1 MLTFA
6 NHRIILYNFGQEMK
20 IPKNY
25 FSTEET
31 IKGSRFL
38 SELFPISSQ
47 VEVREKIKAQKQK
60 YADATHVCHAF
71 ICGKNA
77 EIMGMSDDG
86 EPGGTAGRPMLDV
99 LKGSGA
105 TNILVTITRWF
116 GGTLLGTGGLVH
128 AYGDG
133 VKNVLSVAEFEEL
146 IEKSSFSLSCD
157 YQQYQVVKKIFENFT
172 LYGTSE
178 DFGEAITIKGQIAES
193 DFEDFKKRIFDGNNG
208 KVFVR

>member
-1 MLTFA
+1 
-6 NHRIILYNFGQEMK
+6 MK
-20 IPKNY
+20 IPKKY
-25 FSTEET
+25 ASYEEN

-38 SELFPISSQ
+38 SELFLISSQ
-47 VEVREKIKAQKQK
+47 AEVREKIKAQKQK

-105 TNILVTITRWF
+105 TNLMVTITRWF

-128 AYGDG
+128 AYGNG
-133 VKNVLSVAEFEEL
+133 VKNLLEVAEFEEL
-146 IEKSSFSLSCD
+146 VEKSDFSLSTD
-157 YQQYQVVKKIFENFT
+157 YQQYQILKKIFENHT
-172 LYGTSE
+172 LYELSE
-178 DFGEAITIKGQIAES
+178 DFGEGISIKGKIAVS
-193 DFEDFKKRIFDGNNG
+193 DSENFKQKIFDATNG
-208 KVFVR
+208 KVLPIIST